1 MHDYSISGYGRFR
14 FVYFLTM
21 LAVLLLPLVTTLGG
35 WIGVTT
41 NLTTFSVFAGLF
53 FIFDNW
59 LWRQQVVSWF
69 LKTPDLAGQ
78 WICSGKTNSV
88 DGVARDWSG
97 KITISQTWSKISIAL
112 ETETSTS
119 ISIIA
124 RLNSVAGQ
132 GFQLIYNYSN
142 ETKVRDP
149 KLLGHAGTSKLL
161 ISKDLKS
168 ATGTYFNDHPR
179 PTSGSMVWKR
189 IKKEPKEN

>member
-1 MHDYSISGYGRFR
+1 M
-14 FVYFLTM
+14 
-21 LAVLLLPLVTTLGG
+21 
-35 WIGVTT
+35 
-41 NLTTFSVFAGLF
+41 
-53 FIFDNW
+53 
-59 LWRQQVVSWF
+59 
-69 LKTPDLAGQ
+69 PDLSGQ

-112 ETETSTS
+112 ETEMSTS

-124 RLNSVAGQ
+124 RLNSVSGQ

-149 KLLGHAGTSKLL
+149 ELLDHAGTSKLL

-189 IKKEPKEN
+189 IEKEQKEN